1 MNPETPEEI
10 ELGEGQVLRRHPIHG
25 LVLVSKEREV
35 AGVWPVRCFPLSDPG
50 GAVSLCDPEGHEIA
64 FVPRLDRLPGPA
76 RAFLEPEV
84 LRREF
89 VPVIRRIL
97 SIAPRAEPNTWQV
110 ETDRGPTTFTLQA
123 ESDVRRLP
131 PHGLLVVDARGVR
144 FAIPDV
150 RSLDRHSRRILAP
163 YR

>member
-1 MNPETPEEI
+1 MNDAVQEMVEI
-10 ELGEGQVLRRHPIHG
+10 GEGLFLRSDPVEG
-25 LVLVSKEREV
+25 LVLRTADGET
-35 AGVWPVRCFPLSDPG
+35 AGIRPVRCFPWSDPG
-50 GAVSLCDPEGHEIA
+50 GAVSLCDSEGREVA
-64 FVPRLDRLPGPA
+64 FLPRLDRLSDSA

-84 LRREF
+84 RRHEF

-97 SIAPRAEPNTWQV
+97 SIAPRGEPNTWEV

-131 PHGLLVVDARGVR
+131 PHGLLIVDTRGVR

-150 RSLDRHSRRILAP
+150 RRLDRPSRRALAP